1 MTEPVTRRAR
11 VVGVL
16 RASRWWSRPASAN
29 RDLTNGALEPP
40 PPDDDVPAP
49 PVPDRGGWGEAPPW
63 LRQGVVLVLSAIA
76 LFQVLEWAFANL
88 RGFLGLLFLSWLF
101 AVSVEPIVGAL
112 ARRGMRRGA
121 ATGLVLLGLVA
132 LLLGFLGVF
141 GALLVDQLGE
151 LIRALPGAVRNGV
164 DWFNDTFGTKLSP
177 GGIVDSLELTPGRV
191 QDIVQELTP
200 GVVGIVTALIGLL
213 FQGFT
218 FLLFGFYMSAQG
230 PAFRRSVS
238 RRFRPDHQRVIATV
252 WEIAVRKTGGYVV
265 SRLLLAVISAFFT
278 GIVLVVL
285 DVPFWLPL
293 AIWTGAVSQFI
304 PTIGTYLAI
313 AVPALIALSGEPSDA
328 LWVVVFGIL
337 YQQVE
342 NYLIGPRIT
351 ARTVD
356 VHPAVA
362 LGAVIAGA
370 ALFGAMGALVSIPVV
385 AAVQAVLETYWHR
398 YELVAPEHPVVPV
411 VPAAGEPLPEPAAP
425 AAAPE
430 PAVAEV
436 PAPAPAG
443 RPDPLRGPDAEL
455 PTIDPRRAG

>member
-1 MTEPVTRRAR
+1 MTEPASRRSRMAAR
-11 VVGVL
+11 L
-16 RASRWWSRPASAN
+16 RAARLGAARWRPRPEAPADEGFPPLAPETPEAVPSA
-29 RDLTNGALEPP
+29 DFGP
-40 PPDDDVPAP
+40 
-49 PVPDRGGWGEAPPW
+49 GWGEPPPW
-63 LRQGVVLVLSAIA
+63 LRRGVVLVLASIA
-76 LFQVLEWAFANL
+76 LFQVVEWAFANL

-101 AVSVEPIVGAL
+101 AVSVEPVVGAL
-112 ARRGMRRGA
+112 ARRGVRRGA

-132 LLLGFLGVF
+132 LLVGFVGLF

-164 DWFNDTFGTKLSP
+164 DWFNHAFDTDLSP
-177 GGIVDSLELTPGRV
+177 GGILTSLQLTPTRV
-191 QDIVQELTP
+191 QVIVAQLTP
-200 GVVGIVTALIGLL
+200 GVVGIVSALIGLL

-218 FLLFGFYMSAQG
+218 FLLFGYYMSAQG
-230 PAFRRSVS
+230 PALRRSVS
-238 RRFRPDHQRVIATV
+238 RRFRPGHQLVIATV

-265 SRLLLAVISAFFT
+265 SRLLLAMISGFIT

-285 DVPFWLPL
+285 DVPYWLPL

-313 AVPALIALSGEPSDA
+313 AVPALIALSAEPADA
-328 LWVVVFGIL
+328 LWVVVFGVL

-342 NYLIGPRIT
+342 NYLIAPRIT

-398 YELVAPEHPVVPV
+398 YELVAPDHPEVPV
-411 VPAAGEPLPEPAAP
+411 VPAAAQPVPAETATIGTPEPTVDGHPGAAP
-425 AAAPE
+425 RAP
-430 PAVAEV
+430 VADAGEEV
-436 PAPAPAG
+436 PG
-443 RPDPLRGPDAEL
+443 RG
-455 PTIDPRRAG
+455 TG